1 MSNLMKFNFLVIA
14 FLTLSV
20 AIMTISW
27 GYSVPPVEEFLAVML
42 PLALFVPLAL
52 FYTYLRPDQTIATPF
67 WNFVL
72 YAMVIPPVL
81 IFGQLVI
88 TFNFPLV
95 DAKLAAFDQ
104 ALGFEWPRAI
114 EMFISLPDWVIAVSK
129 ELYNSLYRAAMVVAI
144 FLIFSGQH
152 KQLEELTT
160 YFILT
165 AILTNLISGFL
176 PGASAFNFFETPA
189 EVYQQFNPVVGL
201 GYMDD
206 FYALRNGSITDLK
219 LDINGMVSFPS
230 FHTVFALFLIYV
242 MRNSGVFR
250 YVIAL
255 WSIGIVL
262 TTPFDGAHYIADLV
276 GGAILVVATIAFVRW
291 LEPRLDRFFSSPFAE
306 PKLVPQTQ

>member
-1 MSNLMKFNFLVIA
+1 MSNLMKFNFLVIS

-20 AIMTISW
+20 AILSISG
-27 GYSVPPVEEFLAVML
+27 GYTVPPVKEFLEVML
-42 PLALFVPLAL
+42 PLALFVPFAL

-72 YAMVIPPVL
+72 YAMVIPPVI

-88 TFNFPLV
+88 MFNFPLV
-95 DAKLAAFDQ
+95 DPYLIAFDK
-104 ALGFEWPRAI
+104 ALGFEWPKAI
-114 EMFISLPDWVIAVSK
+114 EFFVSLPEWVSTVSTT
-129 ELYNSLYRAAMVVAI
+129 LYNSLYRAAMVVAI

-176 PGASAFNFFETPA
+176 PAESAYDFYKPA
-189 EVYQQFNPVVGL
+189 GELYQRLSPVVGK
-201 GYMDD
+201 GYMAD
-206 FYALRNGSITDLK
+206 FFALRNGSITDMK

-242 MRNSGVFR
+242 MRNSGIFR
-250 YVIAL
+250 YVIAI
-255 WSIGIVL
+255 WSIGIIV

-291 LEPRLDRFFSSPFAE
+291 LEPRLERVFSSPFSK
-306 PKLVPQTQ
+306 PVLVPQPQ